1 MVNGDARCTAAGSGI
16 SPDRSCF
23 PQPAPTSLPLFLAKV
38 LILSRF
44 GVEDI
49 GCGLDGYLVGA
60 AAAPVLD
67 DKA

>member
-1 MVNGDARCTAAGSGI
+1 
-16 SPDRSCF
+16 
-23 PQPAPTSLPLFLAKV
+23 
-38 LILSRF
+38 
-44 GVEDI
+44 VEDI